1 MMGLNQDGISIAR
14 QCELLGISR
23 SGYYYQS
30 VGVSQEDLACMR
42 LLDEV
47 FTKHPYFGSR
57 RLRDELGAQGHP
69 LGRDHV
75 RRLMRY
81 MGLSTRRGV

>member
-14 QCELLGISR
+14 QCELL
-23 SGYYYQS
+23 S